1 MYQNLAVFAA
11 FLLTYSIFAGR
22 FESRLLNGP
31 LMFMLAGLLLGPAA
45 LGLLQ
50 ADISKEE
57 IKFLAELTLA
67 IVLFSDA
74 ANANL
79 KVLHAYE
86 WLPLRLLL
94 IGLPLGLSHLLL
106 QPLLGLE
113 LEALE
118 IRRSQGRLQQ
128 QLPYHRRRLSRNHS
142 QISARYRP
150 PMAMA

>member
-79 KVLHAYE
+79 
-86 WLPLRLLL
+86 
-94 IGLPLGLSHLLL
+94 
-106 QPLLGLE
+106 
-113 LEALE
+113 
-118 IRRSQGRLQQ
+118 
-128 QLPYHRRRLSRNHS
+128 
-142 QISARYRP
+142 
-150 PMAMA
+150 